1 MYFWVL
7 YLGYVKGEREGISCR
22 QVSVITLS
30 HHLRFARIC
39 STLWAF
45 EENINVCVLV
55 ICNSLCME
63 NSCISREI
71 LRALRTKRTLA
82 LKKPFFQRCQ
92 ANGRTCRT
100 TRLSLTNNPVH
111 VLCPGPTSSAH
122 TTGRSSV
129 LFVRLLSQLTYVW
142 SACQQVTSKL
152 IYCQIQCDSDIFILT
167 KSDSDIC
174 P

>member
-7 YLGYVKGEREGISCR
+7 YLGYVQGEREWISCR

-55 ICNSLCME
+55 FCNSLCME

-129 LFVRLLSQLTYVW
+129 LFVRLLSQRSWPAFPSILH
-142 SACQQVTSKL
+142 SKH
-152 IYCQIQCDSDIFILT
+152 
-167 KSDSDIC
+167 
-174 P
+174 